1 MEKENLLIGGCTS
14 KLIDEITEYLSDKW
28 CEDMKKTLPAFP
40 FKDMKERDAFI
51 VQSVI
56 SYSSGVADGIREY
69 IRKSMIQGDKK
80 INSNGENTE

>member
-1 MEKENLLIGGCTS
+1 MNKHERMEKESLLIGGCTP
-14 KLIDEITEYLSDKW
+14 KVIEEITEYLSDKRR
-28 CEDMKKTLPAFP
+28 EDMKKMLPAFP

-69 IRKSMIQGDKK
+69 IRRSITK
-80 INSNGENTE
+80 EA

>member
-1 MEKENLLIGGCTS
+1 MEKESLLIGGCTP
-14 KLIDEITEYLSDKW
+14 KVIEEITEYLSDKRR
-28 CEDMKKTLPAFP
+28 EDMKKMLPAFP

-69 IRKSMIQGDKK
+69 IRKSIIQDDKK
-80 INSNGENTE
+80 VNSNGENTE

>member
-1 MEKENLLIGGCTS
+1 
-14 KLIDEITEYLSDKW
+14 
-28 CEDMKKTLPAFP
+28 MKKMLPAFP

-69 IRKSMIQGDKK
+69 IRKSIIQDDKK
-80 INSNGENTE
+80 VNSNGENTE